1 MTSVNGA
8 TPTGQRVMGV
18 DPGSRITG
26 FGIIDF
32 DGRHSHY
39 VTSGVIRMEEQTF
52 PERLRAIFDRLGE
65 VIVAHRPGVAAVE
78 QVFVRRNPDSALKL
92 GQARGAAICACL
104 SRDIELSEYTAS
116 AIKQALTGTGGA
128 GKDQVQYM
136 VRMLLTLSG
145 TLREDASDAL
155 AVALCHINRHHM
167 DRALARQGG
176 GA

>member
-1 MTSVNGA
+1 
-8 TPTGQRVMGV
+8 MGV

-26 FGIIDF
+26 FGMIDF
-32 DGRHSHY
+32 DGRNSAY
-39 VTSGVIRMEEQTF
+39 VTSGVIRMEEQAF
-52 PERLRAIFDRLGE
+52 PERLRAIFDGLGE
-65 VIVAHRPGVAAVE
+65 VITQHEPDVAAVE

-92 GQARGAAICACL
+92 GQARGAAICACV
-104 SRDIELSEYTAS
+104 SRDLQLSEYTAS

-155 AVALCHINRHHM
+155 AVALCHVNRHTM
-167 DRALARQGG
+167 DRRLALTRT

>member
-1 MTSVNGA
+1 
-8 TPTGQRVMGV
+8 MGV

-26 FGIIDF
+26 FGMIDF
-32 DGRHSHY
+32 DGRNSAY
-39 VTSGVIRMEEQTF
+39 VTSGVIRMEEQAF

-65 VIVAHRPGVAAVE
+65 VITQHEPDVAAVE

-92 GQARGAAICACL
+92 GQARGAAICACV
-104 SRDIELSEYTAS
+104 SRDLQLSEYTAS

-155 AVALCHINRHHM
+155 AVALCHVNRHTM
-167 DRALARQGG
+167 DRRLAWTRT

>member
-1 MTSVNGA
+1 MAELPPN
-8 TPTGQRVMGV
+8 QRVLGV
-18 DPGSRITG
+18 DPGSRVTG
-26 FGIIDF
+26 FGIIEF
-32 DGRHSHY
+32 DGRASHY
-39 VTSGVIRMEEQTF
+39 VASGVIRMEEQTF

-65 VIVAHRPGVAAVE
+65 VIAGHQPDVAAVE

-104 SRDIELSEYTAS
+104 SRDIELKEYTAS

-155 AVALCHINRHHM
+155 AVALCHVNRHNM
-167 DRALARQGG
+167 DQRLAATRR

>member
-1 MTSVNGA
+1 MAESLANS
-8 TPTGQRVMGV
+8 QRVLGV

-32 DGRHSHY
+32 DGRQSAY
-39 VTSGVIRMEEQTF
+39 VTSGVIRMEEQAF

-65 VIVAHRPGVAAVE
+65 IIATHEPSVAAVE

-92 GQARGAAICACL
+92 GQARGAAICACTA
-104 SRDIELSEYTAS
+104 RDVALHEYTAS

-155 AVALCHINRHHM
+155 AVALCHVNRRHM
-167 DRALARQGG
+167 DRRLAGAGG